1 MAEKIQ
7 ETRKGFDT
15 KTRSMLIIIVI
26 ILVVA
31 VVIGFLSFRRAIRGA
46 PTPAKVPTVP
56 RITAIPGVG
65 KPPPRE
71 YVRLQEEQARKEAEE
86 ALRKKG
92 AALPTVVRPTYV
104 DTGFQIPTVKP
115 GEPAPPG
122 CSVEELRRARRA
134 GVSAFELR
142 CRGCDAAALKAAGF
156 TAGELRDAG
165 FTCQPL
171 KAAGFT
177 AAGSKAGGFSATEL
191 KDCFSVDELKAAGY
205 SQEEIIPTKK
215 IDCSVDSL
223 RTAHQQGVSASTL
236 KECGAAALKAAGY
249 TAKELKD
256 AGFTAG
262 ELRRAGFSAKQLKD
276 AGFSAKDLKNA
287 GFSAED
293 LKNAGFTPD
302 ELKAAG
308 FTDGDLVRAGFPPPK
323 APPAVAEVAP
333 KPEVPVVP
341 VVPVVPTPVT
351 PEVTL
356 VPAPKPPDR
365 EVDIQAQLAK
375 IRAQQAAQL
384 SKQEWDNQ
392 VQQLQQNM
400 SAQVTDLFGSW
411 TPLPKQQYVEGEAA
425 KVSPEE
431 AEAAA
436 KAAAAAGKAVSGDI
450 LKAGTIIFAVLDTGI
465 NSDEPGPIMATITQ
479 GKLKGAKVLGTYKR
493 EKKRVMLQFSTMSV
507 PYLDSSISIKA
518 YGIDPELG
526 RVAMAS
532 SVDSHYLYRYGTYFA
547 ASFVGGLGDAIQNSK
562 STITNTIW
570 GTTVQQYDDLNPTQT
585 ALVALGD
592 VGQKM
597 RDILEK
603 DIDTP
608 PTVRVRAGSG
618 IGLLLMSDLT
628 VPKG

>member
-1 MAEKIQ
+1 MAEKIP
-7 ETRKGFDT
+7 ETRKRFDT
-15 KTRSMLIIIVI
+15 KTRSMLIIIII
-26 ILVVA
+26 ILIIAVA
-31 VVIGFLSFRRAIRGA
+31 IGFLSFRRALKGP
-46 PTPAKVPTVP
+46 PTPAKVPTAP

-65 KPPPRE
+65 EVPPRE

-104 DTGFQIPTVKP
+104 DTGFQIPTAKP
-115 GEPAPPG
+115 GAPTPPG
-122 CSVEELRRARRA
+122 CGIEELRRARRA

-142 CRGCDAAALKAAGF
+142 CRGCDAAALKAAGY

-177 AAGSKAGGFSATEL
+177 AAQLKAGGFTAEEL
-191 KDCFSVDELKAAGY
+191 KECFSVAELKAAGY
-205 SQEEIIPTKK
+205 SQEEITPTKK
-215 IDCSVDSL
+215 IDCSVDAL
-223 RTAHQQGVSASTL
+223 RKAHQQEVSAATL

-308 FTDGDLVRAGFPPPK
+308 YTDGDLVRAGFPPK
-323 APPAVAEVAP
+323 APPAVAP
-333 KPEVPVVP
+333 KPTVA
-341 VVPVVPTPVT
+341 VPTIA

-356 VPAPKPPDR
+356 APAPKPA
-365 EVDIQAQLAK
+365 EEADIQAELAK

-384 SKQEWDNQ
+384 SQQEWENQ

-400 SAQVTDLFGSW
+400 SAQATDLFSSW
-411 TPLPKQQYVEGEAA
+411 TPLPKQQYVEGEVA
-425 KVSPEE
+425 KESPEQ
-431 AEAAA
+431 AAAA
-436 KAAAAAGKAVSGDI
+436 KAAAVGKQPISGDI
-450 LKAGTIIFAVLDTGI
+450 LKAGTILFAVLDTGI

-479 GKLKGAKVLGTYKR
+479 GKLKGSKVLGSYKR
-493 EKKRVMLQFSTMSV
+493 EKKKVVLQFSTLSV
-507 PYLDSSISIKA
+507 PYLDSSMGIKA
-518 YGIDPELG
+518 YGVDPELG
-526 RVAMAS
+526 RVAMAT

-547 ASFVGGLGDAIQNSK
+547 ASFIGGLGDAIQNSK
-562 STITNTIW
+562 STITTTIW
-570 GTTVQQYDDLNPTQT
+570 GTTTQQYSDLDPVEE

-608 PTVRVRAGSG
+608 PTVRVKAGSG

-628 VPKG
+628 VPKGK

>member
-1 MAEKIQ
+1 MAEKMR

-15 KTRSMLIIIVI
+15 KTRSMLIIIII
-26 ILVVA
+26 ILLVA
-31 VVIGFLSFRRAIRGA
+31 VVIGFLSFRRALQGA
-46 PTPAKVPTVP
+46 PTPAKVPTAP

-104 DTGFQIPTVKP
+104 DTGFQIPTAKP
-115 GEPAPPG
+115 GEPTPPG

-142 CRGCDAAALKAAGF
+142 CRGCDAAALKAAGY

-171 KAAGFT
+171 KNSGFT
-177 AAGSKAGGFSATEL
+177 AAQSKAGGFSATEL
-191 KDCFSVDELKAAGY
+191 KDCFSADELKAAGY
-205 SQEEIIPTKK
+205 SQGEITPTKK
-215 IDCSVDSL
+215 IDCSVDAL
-223 RTAHQQGVSASTL
+223 RTAHQQGVSAATL

-262 ELRRAGFSAKQLKD
+262 ELRRAGFSAKELKD
-276 AGFSAKDLKNA
+276 AGFSAKDLKDA

-323 APPAVAEVAP
+323 APPVVAEVAP
-333 KPEVPVVP
+333 KPEVPA
-341 VVPVVPTPVT
+341 VPTLVA

-356 VPAPKPPDR
+356 VPAPKPTDQ
-365 EVDIQAQLAK
+365 EADIQAELAK
-375 IRAQQAAQL
+375 IRAQQAEQL

-411 TPLPKQQYVEGEAA
+411 TPLPKQQYVEGEAD

-431 AEAAA
+431 EAAA

-450 LKAGTIIFAVLDTGI
+450 LKAGTIVFAVLDTGI

-493 EKKRVMLQFSTMSV
+493 EKKKVLLQFSTLSV
-507 PYLDSSISIKA
+507 PYLDSSIGIKA

-608 PTVRVRAGSG
+608 PTVRVKAGSG